1 MDYIHQLRQHIG
13 HRPIL
18 LVGAAIL
25 VVDEQEC
32 ILLLKRSDSGCWG
45 PPGGAAESGGSY
57 GYPLQL
63 RPVSGLDP

>member
-45 PPGGAAESGGSY
+45 PPGGAAESGG
-57 GYPLQL
+57 
-63 RPVSGLDP
+63 